1 MGFTLMIIKKI
12 KTKLCRVCRVK
23 YTPCR
28 PLQSVCS
35 AECAYKYSKTIR
47 VKAERKE
54 TKELKVK
61 LKTKAEWLK
70 EAQAIFN
77 QYIRLRDKDAPCI
90 SCHKTFDWN
99 GQWHASHYR
108 SVGASPEL
116 RFNELN
122 VHKSCSVCN
131 NYLSG
136 NIMSY
141 RIKLIEKIGI
151 SAVEHLESKHEAN
164 HYTIDDIKEL
174 KRIYREKVKELI
186 LKEV

>member
-1 MGFTLMIIKKI
+1 LTKQPKDKTCKI
-12 KTKLCRVCRVK
+12 CRVK
-23 YTPCR
+23 YTPNR
-28 PLQSVCS
+28 PLQFVCS
-35 AECAYKYSKTIR
+35 FECSYTHAKVVR
-47 VKAERKE
+47 VKTERKE
-54 TKELKVK
+54 TKEAKIK
-61 LKTKAEWLK
+61 LKSKADWLR
-70 EAQAIFN
+70 EAQIVFN
-77 QYIRLRDKDAPCI
+77 QFIRLRDKDEPCI

-122 VHKSCSVCN
+122 VHKSCSICN

-174 KRIYREKVKELI
+174 KVLYKQKIKALDTKNS
-186 LKEV
+186 

>member
-1 MGFTLMIIKKI
+1 MIKPVKVKSCKICKDKFTP
-12 KTKLCRVCRVK
+12 T
-23 YTPCR
+23 R

-35 AECAYKYSKTIR
+35 PNCAYTHAKTVR
-47 VKAERKE
+47 EKAERKE
-54 TKELKVK
+54 TKEAKIK
-61 LKTKAEWLK
+61 LKTKSDWLK
-70 EAQAIFN
+70 ETQTVFN
-77 QYIRLRDKDAPCI
+77 QFIRLRDKDLPCI

-122 VHKSCSVCN
+122 VHKSCSICN

>member
-1 MGFTLMIIKKI
+1 MGFTLMDIKKI

-77 QYIRLRDKDAPCI
+77 QYIRLRDKDLPCI
-90 SCHKTFDWN
+90 SCQRFHT
-99 GQWHASHYR
+99 GQYHAGHYLTT
-108 SVGASPEL
+108 GAHPEL
-116 RFNELN
+116 RFDEIN
-122 VHKSCSVCN
+122 VHKQCSACN

-136 NIMSY
+136 NIVEY
-141 RIKLIEKIGI
+141 RINLINKIGI
-151 SAVEHLESKHEAN
+151 DAVTYLESKHQPK
-164 HYTIDDIKEL
+164 HYTIEDIKTL
-174 KRIYREKVKELI
+174 KAIYKEKVKTLTTNI
-186 LKEV
+186 I